1 MDLRLFLGKSL
12 GCFAIG
18 ESLRNVMLAM
28 QCSMP
33 KVRAIFLY
41 ENCSP
46 VLNDIYII
54 FNVNFDEEMNKLHGG
69 RYLIEFDPFLQI
81 VRAINYTIPTQK
93 SNATWKITGSFDISQ
108 CRPLTVQD
116 FMSVLGDPLQ
126 VSTVS
131 QGKVLRLLYDGLC
144 LSFQLDH
151 PLTKIEDIKE
161 LESHL
166 TDVRLVPKKGSHF
179 RCLVERTLPMHS
191 VDLSLY
197 GLVQIGLV
205 IEEKYDQ
212 VAGINIMFSCNKD
225 CENSLSTYSKRVY
238 FGQSCQCV
246 MMSLGAPDFVHY
258 QQMPT
263 THLLM
268 PPRNHSKIF
277 PQQFIF
283 NYRHF
288 GLDIVFDVEAKL
300 VKSFIF
306 HSNLPDHV
314 DFNMYNRCFYK
325 FGITET
331 GFAKKGQSLL
341 VHPGVDWLMLT
352 SYVAGTHVRLLSKIH
367 RNHSTNAVYLY
378 PQSSVWVLFNQ
389 LVCEV
394 TENNHI
400 ATISVCSLCSD
411 QQLGILGRKD
421 EGLLVETSFQER
433 NITEEYVPSLLSSVD
448 NGIAACSS
456 DVKISLP
463 DDDDQP
469 QAVEPA
475 RPGSVELPSLEPLE
489 ESVTATSY
497 RSTQGNS
504 SDDYHSFNDNNSQ
517 DNERGKTFSDC
528 LKSHLPYAYQFQAYH
543 PTRAN
548 QMSPCPNNI
557 VMTMLEDASREA
569 HDINNCGQL
578 VYVETFTENVDF
590 TTCKET
596 SDCILMENDK
606 WRISCYSKEEQE
618 AIAAREEELKA
629 MHQQS
634 LEENFVCNSVMV
646 MVAEQPSAIINND
659 IPLVTPEFEET
670 GSTSDQEWQ
679 AKTEEKLHSDEN
691 NEEGVISDSPVTM
704 LLLESV
710 LEESTQ
716 VNSEIGIVSED
727 VTDNKPITSLPEDDM
742 LEHSN
747 DIEEDKVVETKLV
760 YKPQSAKMAAS
771 RTQRIL
777 NTVTSLPKKQ
787 GEYQPKKKKD
797 LTKPLNTTTNT
808 SAVSKSI
815 MKQAPKNNS
824 TKTVLKSK
832 TPSTV
837 KMDHRK
843 VHFYTEEKSKAITA
857 KLKSKESVEVVKRAH
872 KDGSAYP
879 HHHFKSNQLSA
890 LLHQGED
897 KVSDTPSKTPNTS
910 APSTFNRIFAT
921 VPDDSGKNISKAEG
935 KGLNTPFATEYNST
949 VYREKT
955 DSEDLA
961 SPVNQ
966 NSQVDQTASQD
977 DQGFSHDDQMG
988 KQDDQMASQDAS
1000 QEDQITS
1007 QGNHTTNQ
1015 DSKTAG
1021 ESISEDRQAAN
1032 SDNQSIQKD
1041 QIINQS
1047 DVITNEIDQDDQ
1059 ATNQD
1064 HVISIHNDEFTQS
1077 DTDADLSQDNDEIS
1091 NDNVITNGVQIT
1103 NGQDYQA
1110 KQVEEFGASS
1120 VVTEVPIDVAANQ
1133 EKNGHK
1139 TDLSN
1144 KVVSPVNL
1152 MNREQS
1158 KNDDKN
1164 NIGALV
1170 EDLNGTSTANN
1181 CPNQLELYDGISLLQ
1196 TTETHCSNEEHE
1208 LSTFNLDKQHSN
1220 TSLGDDTVS
1229 SNGSTHLPS
1238 TEHFT
1243 QEDSPDGADNLQ
1255 NTTPRK
1261 HWSSTQ
1267 LVESTPDS
1275 LNQVHH

>member
-18 ESLRNVMLAM
+18 ESLRNVVLAM

-41 ENCSP
+41 ENCNP

-54 FNVNFDEEMNKLHGG
+54 FNVDFDEELNELHGG

-81 VRAINYTIPTQK
+81 VRSINYTVSTRKP
-93 SNATWKITGSFDISQ
+93 NATWKITGSFDICQ
-108 CRPLTVQD
+108 HRPPTVQD

-126 VSTVS
+126 VFTEP

-144 LSFQLDH
+144 LIFESDH
-151 PLTKIEDIKE
+151 PLTKIEDIKK

-166 TDVRLVPKKGSHF
+166 TDVRLVPKKGTHF
-179 RCLVERTLPMHS
+179 RCLIERTLPMHS

-212 VAGINIMFSCNKD
+212 VAGINIMFSSSKD
-225 CENSLSTYSKRVY
+225 CENSKRVY

-246 MMSLGAPDFVHY
+246 MMSLGAPDFVYY
-258 QQMPT
+258 QQTPT

-268 PPRNHSKIF
+268 PPINHSKTF

-283 NYRHF
+283 NYKHF
-288 GLDIVFDVEAKL
+288 GLDIVFDVEAKQ
-300 VKSFIF
+300 VKRFIF

-314 DFNMYNRCFYK
+314 DFNMCDRCFYK

-341 VHPGVDWLMLT
+341 VHPGVDWSMVT

-367 RNHSTNAVYLY
+367 RNHSTNAIYLY
-378 PQSSVWVLFNQ
+378 PLTSVWVLFSQ

-433 NITEEYVPSLLSSVD
+433 NITEEYVPSSLSSVD
-448 NGIAACSS
+448 NGTAVCSS

-463 DDDDQP
+463 DDDEQP
-469 QAVEPA
+469 QAVQPA
-475 RPGSVELPSLEPLE
+475 HPGNVKLPSVEPLE

-497 RSTQGNS
+497 RSTQSDS
-504 SDDYHSFNDNNSQ
+504 SDDYHSFNNNNNQ
-517 DNERGKTFSDC
+517 DNERGKTFSEC
-528 LKSHLPYAYQFQAYH
+528 LKSHLPCAYQFQAYH

-557 VMTMLEDASREA
+557 VITMLEDASREA
-569 HDINNCGQL
+569 HNINSHGQL
-578 VYVETFTENVDF
+578 VYVETFTESVDF

-596 SDCILMENDK
+596 SNHILMENDK

-618 AIAAREEELKA
+618 AFAVQEEELKA

-634 LEENFVCNSVMV
+634 LEENFVCDSAMAT
-646 MVAEQPSAIINND
+646 VAEQPSAIINND

-670 GSTSDQEWQ
+670 GSTADQEWQ
-679 AKTEEKLHSDEN
+679 AKIEENLQSDEN
-691 NEEGVISDSPVTM
+691 NEEGVISNNPVTM

-716 VNSEIGIVSED
+716 ANSESGIVSED
-727 VTDNKPITSLPEDDM
+727 VTDNKPIASLAEDDM
-742 LEHSN
+742 LVHSN
-747 DIEEDKVVETKLV
+747 DLEEDKVVETELV
-760 YKPQSAKMAAS
+760 YKPRLAKMTAS

-777 NTVTSLPKKQ
+777 NTVTSLPKKH
-787 GEYQPKKKKD
+787 GEHQPKKKKD
-797 LTKPLNTTTNT
+797 LTKPLNATTNT
-808 SAVSKSI
+808 TTAVSHDQKSI
-815 MKQAPKNNS
+815 MKQAQAIPKINS
-824 TKTVLKSK
+824 TKTVFKSK

-857 KLKSKESVEVVKRAH
+857 KLKSKESIEVVKKAH

-897 KVSDTPSKTPNTS
+897 KVSDTPCKTPSTS
-910 APSTFNRIFAT
+910 TPTTFNRIFAA
-921 VPDDSGKNISKAEG
+921 VPDDWGKNISKVEG

-949 VYREKT
+949 VYREIT
-955 DSEDLA
+955 DGEDLA
-961 SPVNQ
+961 SSDDQ
-966 NSQVDQTASQD
+966 NSQVDQTTSQG
-977 DQGFSHDDQMG
+977 DQGFSHDDQMAN
-988 KQDDQMASQDAS
+988 QDDQMASHDDQIAS
-1000 QEDQITS
+1000 QEDQSTS

-1015 DSKTAG
+1015 DTKTAG
-1021 ESISEDRQAAN
+1021 QPISEDHQATN
-1032 SDNQSIQKD
+1032 SDNQSIS
-1041 QIINQS
+1041 QIN
-1047 DVITNEIDQDDQ
+1047 DVITNQIVDQ

-1064 HVISIHNDEFTQS
+1064 HVISIYNDEHTQS
-1077 DTDADLSQDNDEIS
+1077 DTNADLSQDNDEIS
-1091 NDNVITNGVQIT
+1091 NDNIITNKVLIT
-1103 NGQDYQA
+1103 NGQDLQT
-1110 KQVEEFGASS
+1110 KVEKFGASS
-1120 VVTEVPIDVAANQ
+1120 VVTGVPFDVVAANQ
-1133 EKNGHK
+1133 QQNGHE
-1139 TDLSN
+1139 TDLSAT
-1144 KVVSPVNL
+1144 K
-1152 MNREQS
+1152 
-1158 KNDDKN
+1158 
-1164 NIGALV
+1164 
-1170 EDLNGTSTANN
+1170 
-1181 CPNQLELYDGISLLQ
+1181 
-1196 TTETHCSNEEHE
+1196 E
-1208 LSTFNLDKQHSN
+1208 LSTFNLDEQHSI

-1229 SNGSTHLPS
+1229 SSGSNHLSS
-1238 TEHFT
+1238 TEHFL
-1243 QEDSPDGADNLQ
+1243 QEDLTDGGDNSQ